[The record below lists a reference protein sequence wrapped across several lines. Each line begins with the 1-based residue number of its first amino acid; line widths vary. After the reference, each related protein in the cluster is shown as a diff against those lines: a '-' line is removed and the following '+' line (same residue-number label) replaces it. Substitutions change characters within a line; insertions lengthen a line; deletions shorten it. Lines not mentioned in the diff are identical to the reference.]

1 MGEAMNDIDLETTLH
16 YKGYESKVYFS
27 IEDNVYYGKLEDIR
41 DLVTWECEFSDLA
54 DLYSAFAEAV
64 EDYLNFIK
72 DILAE

>member
-1 MGEAMNDIDLETTLH
+1 MNDLDLNVTLH
-16 YKGYESKVYFS
+16 YKGYDSKIFFS
-27 IEDNVYYGKLEDIR
+27 IEDKVYHGKLEDLR
-41 DLVTWECEFSDLA
+41 YLVTWECEFSDLA